1 MVQWLRLHVS
11 SAGSTDL
18 ILDQVTKIP
27 NTAQHSQKKK
37 KNEIVPFA
45 ERWINLD
52 TVIQSKVSRK
62 KKNKYHMLTHICGI

>member
-1 MVQWLRLHVS
+1 MAQWLRLHVS

-37 KNEIVPFA
+37 IEIVPFA

-62 KKNKYHMLTHICGI
+62 EKNNYHMLTHICGI